1 MTERKKVHCP
11 ILALGDFSDFTC
23 MEQGCAWWNEA
34 QHECRLVTISKA
46 LNQIAIITGHGALHI
61 IVEKVVKE

>member
-1 MTERKKVHCP
+1 MAERKKVHCP

-46 LNQIAIITGHGALHI
+46 LNQLALIAEYSGFRVIQ
-61 IVEKVVKE
+61 VEEEEK